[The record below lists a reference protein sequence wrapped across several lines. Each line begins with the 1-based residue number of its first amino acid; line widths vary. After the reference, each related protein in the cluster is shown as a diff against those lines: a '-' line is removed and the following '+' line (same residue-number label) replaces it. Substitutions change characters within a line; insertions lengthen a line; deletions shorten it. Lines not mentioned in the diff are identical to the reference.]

1 MVKNKTSTLYHSFF
15 DLETSLR
22 KDGIFFMAKKSK
34 KGLTASGKYRH
45 QIAYYDDSGNRKVKS
60 FTADTLDEARVA
72 AFQWK
77 KSHNN
82 DERKPI
88 ITVAAA
94 VQKYIDMKRNVLS
107 PSTMRNYVRI
117 HDNHIE
123 NNSIGSIHIDKLT
136 NTDVQIWIST
146 LSEIHS
152 PKTVRNIFT
161 LFKSSIEMFMP
172 DIRFRITLPAKIK
185 TDLRCPNDEDIRKLL
200 SLMREKYG
208 SGSDMEICLYL
219 AAFGTLRRGECAAL
233 HSDDIEGNVIHINKC
248 MVEDEYDC
256 WTIKTTKTYSSTRAV
271 ELPQFV
277 VDMIKDKKGRIVH
290 YNPDQI
296 TSHFRRCV
304 EASGIEYI
312 RFHDLRHYSAS
323 IMHAIGVPDQ
333 YIMDRGGWS
342 SDNVMKAV
350 YRNVIDIEKARQT
363 VKINNYFKD
372 NFG

>member
-1 MVKNKTSTLYHSFF
+1 
-15 DLETSLR
+15 
-22 KDGIFFMAKKSK
+22 MAKKSK

-107 PSTMRNYVRI
+107 PSTVRNYVRI
-117 HDNHIE
+117 HDNQIE

-277 VDMIKDKKGRIVH
+277 IDMIKDKKGRIVH

-342 SDNVMKAV
+342 SDNVMKVV